1 MSAAPTPSVAES
13 ASSAPVP
20 HRIILV
26 LAIAAFASACAF
38 RICDPLLPQLSL
50 EYGTST
56 GEAAAVVT
64 IFAVAYGVFQFL
76 FGPLGDRYGK
86 YRTVTAAAFLC
97 AVGSLGAALAPSL
110 NGMLVARFLSGAAG
124 AGIIP
129 LAMAWIGDNV
139 DYAQRQA
146 TLARFITGT
155 IIGMAAGQLIGGLFA
170 DTIGWRAAFA
180 MLAVI
185 YLAAGVLLI
194 RLRPVGTGMPQ
205 AVAPGFLAPIRNVL
219 AYPWARI
226 ILLTVFLEGAL
237 VFGVLAFLPTYVQQR
252 FDLGPTAS
260 GAIGGLFAVGGI
272 GYVLISRRLI
282 SSLGEIGLVV
292 SGGLVLMLACALY
305 ALGPA
310 WTWCA
315 VGSLLS
321 GFGYYLI
328 HSTLQTNATQ
338 MAPARRGTAVAL
350 FACCLFLGQSAGV
363 ATAAALVQR
372 VDPQWLFG
380 GTAVLLPLLGG
391 FFAQALKR
399 RTPGAA

>member
-1 MSAAPTPSVAES
+1 MSATASATPPAP
-13 ASSAPVP
+13 APVP

-56 GEAAAVVT
+56 GEAAGVVT

-155 IIGMAAGQLIGGLFA
+155 IVGMAAGQLIGGLFA

-180 MLAVI
+180 TLAAI
-185 YLAAGVLLI
+185 YLAAGLLLM
-194 RLRPVGTGMPQ
+194 RLAPARAAAAQSG
-205 AVAPGFLAPIRNVL
+205 APGLLAPIRSVL
-219 AYPWARI
+219 GYPWARAV
-226 ILLTVFLEGAL
+226 LLTVFLEGAL
-237 VFGVLAFLPTYVQQR
+237 VFGVLAFVPTYVQQR
-252 FDLGPTAS
+252 FHLGPTAS

-272 GYVLISRRLI
+272 GYVLISRKLI
-282 SSLGEIGLVV
+282 DSLGEAGLVA
-292 SGGLVLMLACALY
+292 SGGLVLMVACALY

-321 GFGYYLI
+321 GFGYYLV

-338 MAPARRGTAVAL
+338 MAPSRRGTAVAL

-363 ATAAALVQR
+363 ALAAALVQR

-391 FFAQALKR
+391 CFSRALKR
-399 RTPGAA
+399 RAGSAA

>member
-1 MSAAPTPSVAES
+1 MSAATTPSAAES
-13 ASSAPVP
+13 VSAAPVP

-38 RICDPLLPQLSL
+38 RICDPLLTQLSL

-56 GEAAAVVT
+56 GEAAGVVT
-64 IFAVAYGVFQFL
+64 VFAVAYGVFQFL

-180 MLAVI
+180 TLAAI
-185 YLAAGVLLI
+185 YLAAGMLLV
-194 RLRPVGTGMPQ
+194 RLTPARSDAER
-205 AVAPGFLAPIRNVL
+205 AVPSGFLGPIRNVL
-219 AYPWARI
+219 GYPWART

-237 VFGVLAFLPTYVQQR
+237 VFGVLAFVPTYVQQR
-252 FDLGPTAS
+252 FHLGQTAS

-272 GYVLISRRLI
+272 AYVIISRRLI
-282 SSLGEIGLVV
+282 ASLGEIGLVA
-292 SGGLVLMLACALY
+292 SGGLVLMAACVLY
-305 ALGPA
+305 ALGPT
-310 WTWCA
+310 WMWCA
-315 VGSLLS
+315 AASLLS

-363 ATAAALVQR
+363 AIAAALVQR
-372 VDPQWLFG
+372 VEPHWLFG
-380 GTAVLLPLLGG
+380 GTAVLLPLLGA
-391 FFAQALKR
+391 FFAHALKR
-399 RTPGAA
+399 QG

>member
-1 MSAAPTPSVAES
+1 MSAAP
-13 ASSAPVP
+13 SSATSVSPPVP

-56 GEAAAVVT
+56 GEAAGVVT

-110 NGMLVARFLSGAAG
+110 NGMLLARFLSGAAG

-155 IIGMAAGQLIGGLFA
+155 IVGMAAGQLIGGLFA

-180 MLAVI
+180 TLAAI
-185 YLAAGVLLI
+185 YLAAGLLL
-194 RLRPVGTGMPQ
+194 LR
-205 AVAPGFLAPIRNVL
+205 LAPARASAAQSVAVGFVGPIRSVL
-219 AYPWARI
+219 AYPWARV

-237 VFGVLAFLPTYVQQR
+237 VFGVLAFVPTYVQQR
-252 FDLGPTAS
+252 FQLGPTAS

-272 GYVLISRRLI
+272 GYVLVSRKLI
-282 SSLGEIGLVV
+282 ARLGEAGLVT
-292 SGGLVLMLACALY
+292 SGGVVLMLACALY

-310 WTWCA
+310 WMWCA

-372 VDPQWLFG
+372 MDPYWLFG
-380 GTAVLLPLLGG
+380 GAAMVLPVLGAG
-391 FFAQALKR
+391 FARALKR
-399 RTPGAA
+399 RAPGAA